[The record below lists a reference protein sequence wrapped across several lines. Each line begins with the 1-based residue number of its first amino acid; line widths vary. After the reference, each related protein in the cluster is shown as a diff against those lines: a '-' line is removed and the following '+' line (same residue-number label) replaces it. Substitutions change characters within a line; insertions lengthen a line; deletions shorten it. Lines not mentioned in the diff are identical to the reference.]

1 MFIDSGPVV
10 AFLNRNDEWHGWARE
25 QFKRFSEFTT
35 CDAVL
40 AEVCARLHYEGL
52 DQWKAL
58 DLLAE
63 GALVLDFDLG
73 AHQERVGWLRKSI
86 QTCRWIWRTPAL
98 LPWPRRRVIA
108 WW

>member
-25 QFKRFSEFTT
+25 QFKWFSEFTT

-73 AHQERVGWLRKSI
+73 AHRN
-86 QTCRWIWRTPAL
+86 
-98 LPWPRRRVIA
+98 A
-108 WW
+108 WAG

>member
-10 AFLNRNDEWHGWARE
+10 AFLNRNDEWHGWVRE
-25 QFKRFSEFTT
+25 QFKWFSEFTT

-63 GALVLDFDLG
+63 GARFWILIW
-73 AHQERVGWLRKSI
+73 AHTGTRGLANEKVFR
-86 QTCRWIWRTPAL
+86 PADGSGGR
-98 LPWPRRRVIA
+98 LPCCHGRGDA
-108 WW
+108 